1 MDIKFFIG
9 DIDEFYCEGVS
20 GDSHR
25 WAVWSQ
31 TPVPLDADDPA
42 RNRGAV
48 CRINTV
54 LLARFDNEQD
64 AIQFVEDYDVG
75 PGNNK
80 IKACQGDEDYSDR
93 GY

>member
-9 DIDEFYCEGVS
+9 DIDEFYCEGVP

-31 TPVPLDADDPA
+31 KPVPLDADDPA

-48 CRINTV
+48 CRISTT
-54 LLARFDNEQD
+54 LLARFSSEEEAQ
-64 AIQFVEDYDVG
+64 QFIEDYDVG

-80 IKACQGDEDYSDR
+80 ITVPPGNGDYSDR